1 MKWKLRPSVLNI
13 FLQTISSKLKKNTI
27 TWIIQEALKNATK
40 KNNPSIATYNDSGVL
55 AYFVSEN
62 DSTYPKDSV
71 ATTTVASTTVPSC
84 EYNMNTQ
91 KSRTYVKILLSNFF
105 LERSN
110 FCKNSI
116 YSIHTVCDIISIYG
130 NFLLYIYNQ
139 CICKNRKI

>member
-1 MKWKLRPSVLNI
+1 MNNPRSPEKR
-13 FLQTISSKLKKNTI
+13 KK
-27 TWIIQEALKNATK
+27 K

-139 CICKNRKI
+139 RICKNRKI